1 MTSREQR
8 LERQLTSLGDAIDW
22 PTPAPRLSTQ
32 VLARIESKPSSAGRG
47 WRRMTIA
54 IAAVV
59 VVALVFVASP
69 TARQAVADLLDAAGV
84 RISFTADT
92 TPVAGAG
99 LDLGQPVSVERVPDA
114 VGFDVRIPVGD
125 QPGPP
130 DGIYL
135 SEGDQV
141 TMVWTGTPALPA
153 AGTTDI
159 GLLLTQGEAT
169 HGLEVAE
176 KAVGPGTDVHNLM
189 VEGQPGLW
197 IEGAPHSLT
206 FLDAEGNP
214 VEETTRLAANVL
226 LWGAHGVNHRLETT
240 GNLQTAMT
248 FVDALQP
255 LP

>member
-1 MTSREQR
+1 MSDKQR
-8 LERQLTSLGDAIDW
+8 LESQLTSLGAIVDW
-22 PTPAPRLSTQ
+22 PTPSPHLSTQ
-32 VLARIESKPSSAGRG
+32 VLARIESEASKAGGRG
-47 WRRMTIA
+47 WRRIA
-54 IAAVV
+54 IAAAAVA
-59 VVALVFVASP
+59 VVALVFVVSP

-92 TPVAGAG
+92 TPVPGAD
-99 LDLGQPVSVERVPDA
+99 LDLGEPVSVDTLADTVDF
-114 VGFDVRIPVGD
+114 VVRIPVGD

-135 SEGDQV
+135 GDDDQA
-141 TMVWTGTPALPA
+141 TMVWTSTLALPA

-159 GLLLTQGEAT
+159 GLLLTQYEAT
-169 HGLEVAE
+169 HGFEFAE
-176 KAVGPGTDVHNLM
+176 KAVGPGTEVRQLM

-197 IEGAPHSLT
+197 IEGAPHSVT

-226 LWGAHGVNHRLETT
+226 LWEAHGINHRLETT
-240 GNLQTAMT
+240 SDLQTAISI
-248 FVDALQP
+248 VDSLQP